1 MEKVHGRF
9 FYFFLSRD
17 YFHTCILFFGNNHT
31 PDGSVFWGL
40 FFQSCKMLFR
50 IFNAVAKPCVN
61 RKLQHIVSVVK
72 QKPSK
77 RRGKISFCFCGNGQI
92 KKYDYS
98 HKLTHIDACKSAR
111 FSGAVIRTSPTLS
124 NFSDFAPQ
132 VRRHRTMRK
141 SAR

>member
-1 MEKVHGRF
+1 MKKEDIIEKLEKI
-9 FYFFLSRD
+9 FY
-17 YFHTCILFFGNNHT
+17 N
-31 PDGSVFWGL
+31 
-40 FFQSCKMLFR
+40 
-50 IFNAVAKPCVN
+50 
-61 RKLQHIVSVVK
+61 
-72 QKPSK
+72 
-77 RRGKISFCFCGNGQI
+77 